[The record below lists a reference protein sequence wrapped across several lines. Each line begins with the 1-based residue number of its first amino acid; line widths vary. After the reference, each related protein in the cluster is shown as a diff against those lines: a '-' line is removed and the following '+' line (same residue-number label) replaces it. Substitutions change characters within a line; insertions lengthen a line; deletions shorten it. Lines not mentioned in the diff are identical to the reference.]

1 MVRKILFTTSLIV
14 VIPFIIAIYLELTN
28 QEGSITA
35 VSIGLIIGAIGI
47 IFLLLMTKRRN
58 SLTRK
63 SADADVIKP
72 V

>member
-1 MVRKILFTTSLIV
+1 MMKKILFVTSLIV

-28 QEGSITA
+28 KKGSITA